1 MLMTL
6 IQWNNLTFIDFT
18 SVWGRLKILPLDSHA
33 CFVLP
38 EMALINIKGSQP
50 QTRNI
55 LRRIWILEP
64 FLR

>member
-18 SVWGRLKILPLDSHA
+18 SVWGGLKILPQTVMLV
-33 CFVLP
+33 FVLP

-55 LRRIWILEP
+55 LHLIWILKP